1 MLVINTLQKKAND
14 MELSDSIN
22 LIRKTLLPE
31 SAALAA
37 VNQLVELVAEMARAT
52 DGLRDRYVIDGHFC
66 GHSEAKECLDAAIK
80 ADVFLNKL
88 EE

>member
-1 MLVINTLQKKAND
+1 
-14 MELSDSIN
+14 
-22 LIRKTLLPE
+22 
-31 SAALAA
+31 
-37 VNQLVELVAEMARAT
+37 MARAT